1 VVPGL
6 TPSDRRRRVLR
17 AARRLAD
24 LKLERKETSGQRT
37 GKTARDATTTTRRLE
52 KGPTMTK
59 TVIEVDGLWKNF
71 RMYHERNRYIKAAL
85 LRGRR
90 AKYEEFW
97 ALKDVTFEVAHG
109 ATLGIIGSN
118 GSGKTTMLKC
128 LTGIYTPEKGA
139 IKIDGKL
146 AALLELGAGFHPELT
161 GAENIFLNGS
171 ILGMSKRDVQNKFE
185 SIVEFAGLE
194 KFIDTPVKNFSS
206 GMVVRLG
213 FSIASHVEPE
223 ILLIDEILSVGDQ
236 DFQRKSSEKIEEF
249 RREGRTIVVV
259 SHSLGLVQQ
268 LCKEVIWLD
277 KGQIR
282 QSGPAAEV
290 IAAYTGGSYQ
300 PQTERDESSRNRW
313 GTGDARINSIE
324 LLNHDGTIAQV
335 IDSNA
340 GAQIRFQISAHTRI
354 ESPILRVQ
362 ITRLNGDVVWA
373 TSTQRGTNTMRV
385 LDGPATATLNI
396 ESTKLL
402 EGTYFVS
409 AAITDSTGTT
419 EFDHCENWLRFNVQ
433 KTNVFD
439 EGIVAINSTW
449 SLERHHR

>member
-1 VVPGL
+1 
-6 TPSDRRRRVLR
+6 
-17 AARRLAD
+17 
-24 LKLERKETSGQRT
+24 
-37 GKTARDATTTTRRLE
+37 
-52 KGPTMTK
+52 MTNSAIS
-59 TVIEVDGLWKNF
+59 VSSLSKNF
-71 RMYHERNRYIKAAL
+71 RLYHERNRYIKAAL

-97 ALKDVTFEVAHG
+97 ALKDVSFEVAHG

-139 IKIDGKL
+139 IKVDGKL

-171 ILGMSKRDVQNKFE
+171 ILGMSKRDVQNKFA

-300 PQTERDESSRNRW
+300 SQSERDESSRNRW

-335 IDSNA
+335 IESNA

-385 LDGPATATLNI
+385 LDGAATATLNI

-409 AAITDSTGTT
+409 AAITDSTATT
-419 EFDHCENWLRFNVQ
+419 EFDHCENWLRFNVH

>member
-1 VVPGL
+1 
-6 TPSDRRRRVLR
+6 
-17 AARRLAD
+17 
-24 LKLERKETSGQRT
+24 
-37 GKTARDATTTTRRLE
+37 
-52 KGPTMTK
+52 MTNNAIS
-59 TVIEVDGLWKNF
+59 VSSLSKNF
-71 RMYHERNRYIKAAL
+71 RLYHERNRYIKAAL

-97 ALKDVTFEVAHG
+97 ALKDVSFEVAHG

-139 IKIDGKL
+139 IKVDGKL

-171 ILGMSKRDVQNKFE
+171 ILGMSKRDVQNKFA

-335 IDSNA
+335 VESNA

-385 LDGPATATLNI
+385 LDGAATATLNI

-409 AAITDSTGTT
+409 AAITDSTATT
-419 EFDHCENWLRFNVQ
+419 EFDHCENWLRFNVH

>member
-1 VVPGL
+1 
-6 TPSDRRRRVLR
+6 
-17 AARRLAD
+17 
-24 LKLERKETSGQRT
+24 
-37 GKTARDATTTTRRLE
+37 
-52 KGPTMTK
+52 MTNSAIS
-59 TVIEVDGLWKNF
+59 VSSLSKNF
-71 RMYHERNRYIKAAL
+71 RLYHERNRYIKAAL

-97 ALKDVTFEVAHG
+97 ALKDVSFEVAHG

-139 IKIDGKL
+139 IKVDGKL

-171 ILGMSKRDVQNKFE
+171 ILGMSKRDVQNKFA

-300 PQTERDESSRNRW
+300 PQTERAESSRNRW

-335 IDSNA
+335 IESNA

-385 LDGPATATLNI
+385 LDGAATATLNI

-409 AAITDSTGTT
+409 AAITDSTATT
-419 EFDHCENWLRFNVQ
+419 EFDHCENWLRFNVH

>member
-1 VVPGL
+1 
-6 TPSDRRRRVLR
+6 
-17 AARRLAD
+17 
-24 LKLERKETSGQRT
+24 
-37 GKTARDATTTTRRLE
+37 
-52 KGPTMTK
+52 
-59 TVIEVDGLWKNF
+59 
-71 RMYHERNRYIKAAL
+71 
-85 LRGRR
+85 
-90 AKYEEFW
+90 
-97 ALKDVTFEVAHG
+97 
-109 ATLGIIGSN
+109 
-118 GSGKTTMLKC
+118 
-128 LTGIYTPEKGA
+128 
-139 IKIDGKL
+139 L

-171 ILGMSKRDVQNKFE
+171 ILGMSKRDVQNKFA

-324 LLNHDGTIAQV
+324 LLNHDGTAAQV
-335 IDSNA
+335 IESNA

-362 ITRLNGDVVWA
+362 ITRLNGDIVWA

-419 EFDHCENWLRFNVQ
+419 EFDHCENWLRFNVH

-439 EGIVAINSTW
+439 EGIVAINSSW

>member
-1 VVPGL
+1 MSNSAISVSSL
-6 TPSDRRRRVLR
+6 S
-17 AARRLAD
+17 
-24 LKLERKETSGQRT
+24 
-37 GKTARDATTTTRRLE
+37 
-52 KGPTMTK
+52 
-59 TVIEVDGLWKNF
+59 KNF
-71 RMYHERNRYIKAAL
+71 RLYHERNRYIKAAM

-97 ALKDVTFEVAHG
+97 ALKDVSFEVAHG

-128 LTGIYTPEKGA
+128 LTGIYTPDMGT

-146 AALLELGAGFHPELT
+146 AALLELGAGFHPELS
-161 GAENIFLNGS
+161 GAENIFLNGA
-171 ILGMSKRDVQNKFE
+171 ILGMSKRDVENKFD

-236 DFQRKSSEKIEEF
+236 DFQRRSSEKIEEF

-277 KGQIR
+277 KGQIK
-282 QSGPAAEV
+282 QTGAAADV
-290 IAAYTGGSYQ
+290 ISAYTGGSYVQ
-300 PQTERDESSRNRW
+300 HTEKDETLRNRW

-324 LLNHDGTIAQV
+324 LLNTVDEQV
-335 IDSNA
+335 QVVDSSA
-340 GAQIRFQISAHTRI
+340 PVKLRFQISAHTRL
-354 ESPILRVQ
+354 ESPILRAQ
-362 ITRLNGDVVWA
+362 ITRLNGDVIWA

-385 LDGPATATLNI
+385 LDGAATATLNI
-396 ESTKLL
+396 DSIQLL
-402 EGTYFVS
+402 EGTYYVS
-409 AAITDSTGTT
+409 AAITDSTGST
-419 EFDHCENWLRFNVQ
+419 EFDHCQNWLRFNVH
-433 KTNVFD
+433 KTNMFD
-439 EGIVAINSTW
+439 DGIVAINSTW
-449 SLERHHR
+449 NLERHHK

>member
-1 VVPGL
+1 
-6 TPSDRRRRVLR
+6 
-17 AARRLAD
+17 
-24 LKLERKETSGQRT
+24 
-37 GKTARDATTTTRRLE
+37 
-52 KGPTMTK
+52 MTNSAIS
-59 TVIEVDGLWKNF
+59 VSSLSKNF
-71 RMYHERNRYIKAAL
+71 RLYHERNRYIKAAL

-97 ALKDVTFEVAHG
+97 ALKDVSFEVAHG

-139 IKIDGKL
+139 IKVDGKL

-171 ILGMSKRDVQNKFE
+171 ILGMSKRDVQNKFA

-335 IDSNA
+335 VESNA

-385 LDGPATATLNI
+385 LDGAATATLNI

-409 AAITDSTGTT
+409 AAITDSTATT
-419 EFDHCENWLRFNVQ
+419 EFDHCENWLRFNVH

>member
-1 VVPGL
+1 
-6 TPSDRRRRVLR
+6 
-17 AARRLAD
+17 
-24 LKLERKETSGQRT
+24 
-37 GKTARDATTTTRRLE
+37 
-52 KGPTMTK
+52 MTNSAIS
-59 TVIEVDGLWKNF
+59 VSSLSKNF
-71 RMYHERNRYIKAAL
+71 RLYHERNRYIKAAL

-97 ALKDVTFEVAHG
+97 ALKDVSFEVAHG

-139 IKIDGKL
+139 IKVDGKL

-171 ILGMSKRDVQNKFE
+171 ILGMSKRDVQNKFA

-335 IDSNA
+335 IESNA

-385 LDGPATATLNI
+385 LDGAATATLNI
-396 ESTKLL
+396 ESIKLL

-409 AAITDSTGTT
+409 AAITDSTTTT
-419 EFDHCENWLRFNVQ
+419 EFDHCENWLRFNVH

>member
-1 VVPGL
+1 
-6 TPSDRRRRVLR
+6 
-17 AARRLAD
+17 
-24 LKLERKETSGQRT
+24 
-37 GKTARDATTTTRRLE
+37 
-52 KGPTMTK
+52 MTNSAIS
-59 TVIEVDGLWKNF
+59 VSSLSKNF
-71 RMYHERNRYIKAAL
+71 RLYHERNRYIKAAL

-97 ALKDVTFEVAHG
+97 ALKDVSFEVAHG

-128 LTGIYTPEKGA
+128 LTGIYTPEKGM
-139 IKIDGKL
+139 IKVDGKL

-171 ILGMSKRDVQNKFE
+171 ILGMSKRDVQNKFA

-194 KFIDTPVKNFSS
+194 KFINTPVKNFSS

-249 RREGRTIVVV
+249 RREGLTIVVV

-300 PQTERDESSRNRW
+300 PQTDRDESSRNRW
-313 GTGDARINSIE
+313 GTGYARINSIE
-324 LLNHDGTIAQV
+324 LLNHDETIAQV
-335 IDSNA
+335 IESNA

-409 AAITDSTGTT
+409 ASITDSTGTT
-419 EFDHCENWLRFNVQ
+419 EFDHCENWLRFNVH

>member
-1 VVPGL
+1 
-6 TPSDRRRRVLR
+6 
-17 AARRLAD
+17 
-24 LKLERKETSGQRT
+24 
-37 GKTARDATTTTRRLE
+37 
-52 KGPTMTK
+52 MTNSAIS
-59 TVIEVDGLWKNF
+59 VSSLSKNF
-71 RMYHERNRYIKAAL
+71 RLYHERNRYIKAAL

-97 ALKDVTFEVAHG
+97 ALKDVSFEVAHG

-128 LTGIYTPEKGA
+128 LTGIYTPEKGT
-139 IKIDGKL
+139 IKVDGKL

-171 ILGMSKRDVQNKFE
+171 ILGMSKRDVQNKFA

-194 KFIDTPVKNFSS
+194 KFINAPVKNFSS

-300 PQTERDESSRNRW
+300 PQTDRDESSRNRW

-335 IDSNA
+335 IESNA

-419 EFDHCENWLRFNVQ
+419 EFDHCENWLRFNVH

>member
-1 VVPGL
+1 
-6 TPSDRRRRVLR
+6 
-17 AARRLAD
+17 
-24 LKLERKETSGQRT
+24 
-37 GKTARDATTTTRRLE
+37 
-52 KGPTMTK
+52 MTNSAIS
-59 TVIEVDGLWKNF
+59 VSSLSKNF
-71 RMYHERNRYIKAAL
+71 RLYHERNRYIKAAL

-97 ALKDVTFEVAHG
+97 ALKDVSFEVAHG

-139 IKIDGKL
+139 IKVDGKL

-171 ILGMSKRDVQNKFE
+171 ILGMSKRDVQNKFA

-335 IDSNA
+335 IESNA

-354 ESPILRVQ
+354 ESPMLRVQ

-385 LDGPATATLNI
+385 LDGAATATLNI

-409 AAITDSTGTT
+409 AAITDSTATT
-419 EFDHCENWLRFNVQ
+419 EFDHCENWLRFNVH